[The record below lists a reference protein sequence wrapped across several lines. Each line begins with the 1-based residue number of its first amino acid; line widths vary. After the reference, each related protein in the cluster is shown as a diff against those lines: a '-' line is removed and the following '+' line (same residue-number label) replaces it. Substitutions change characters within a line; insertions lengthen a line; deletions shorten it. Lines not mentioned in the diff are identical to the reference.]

1 MKKLFSS
8 ITIVILH
15 FSLFI
20 LHVQAT
26 SLGQTDVTVTVEEGP
41 LAKQKDNGNKSQ
53 KITNEHPYSN
63 KSNVQKLGSQ
73 KNSLPQTGEERC
85 LTFVWGSILIVSA
98 SLLMKNKKRKKE

>member
-1 MKKLFSS
+1 M
-8 ITIVILH
+8 
-15 FSLFI
+15 
-20 LHVQAT
+20 QAT

>member
-1 MKKLFSS
+1 M
-8 ITIVILH
+8 
-15 FSLFI
+15 
-20 LHVQAT
+20 
-26 SLGQTDVTVTVEEGP
+26 
-41 LAKQKDNGNKSQ
+41 
-53 KITNEHPYSN
+53 TNEHPYSN